1 MSAAEIADNKWESE
15 STKPPVFTVGSL
27 AQIGLMGLFG
37 LFFAY
42 ILVMSVVAIV
52 KPKEEAKSL
61 EDQFGGSAPAAD
73 AK

>member
-1 MSAAEIADNKWESE
+1 MSAAEIADNKWERE
-15 STKPPVFTVGSL
+15 STKPPIFSVSAF

-42 ILVMSVVAIV
+42 ILVMSVVAII

-61 EDQFGGSAPAAD
+61 EDQFGGAAPAAD